1 MSRIISVIQFSG
13 RVGSVVGVTTPA
25 GRFHLRRYQPIVAN
39 PRTPAQM
46 RHRAKLRL
54 ASQWVAMLGPVGRTA
69 LVANGYG
76 PTDRGKLVSRLMQH
90 VIVNDEG
97 TEATMPCNLKL
108 VDAPSYPCPL
118 TLTLASEG
126 PTFVA
131 CFGGTARGDVIAK
144 CIIVHDITKNTWRH
158 TSVLDSETTLSIDKS
173 ACESGDAIEVFA
185 YGIALKP
192 KASRKSKNDSPAYAF
207 SPSVAAALNVAGS
220 GGNGGTTPGGG
231 DGEGGEDVG

>member
-13 RVGSVVGVTTPA
+13 RVGSVVGVTTPD
-25 GRFHLRRYQPIVAN
+25 GRFHLRRYQPFVAN

-46 RHRAKLRL
+46 RHRAKLRI

-69 LVANGYG
+69 LVANGHG

-90 VIVNDEG
+90 VIVNDDG
-97 TEATMPCNLKL
+97 TEATLPSDLKL

-118 TLTLASEG
+118 TLTLANES

-131 CFGGTARGDVIAK
+131 SFGGTARGDVIAK

-158 TSVLDSETTLSIDKS
+158 SSALDSETTLSIGKS
-173 ACESGDAIEVFA
+173 ASEGGDTLEVLA

-192 KASRKSKNDSPAYAF
+192 KASRKSKNDSPPT
-207 SPSVAAALNVAGS
+207 PSRPA
-220 GGNGGTTPGGG
+220 
-231 DGEGGEDVG
+231 